1 MMPIWLFFADACIE
15 SDDLRQELVRIEG
28 QKNEAEAT
36 MASLAV
42 DVATHRATQ
51 QRLEVT
57 IVRLQNEAAG
67 KCPCRVI
74 LLCPFNGS
82 LDEAK
87 HVF

>member
-1 MMPIWLFFADACIE
+1 MMPIWLFFADACNE

-67 KCPCRVI
+67 EHFYRATPFCF
-74 LLCPFNGS
+74 LLAG
-82 LDEAK
+82 LHK
-87 HVF
+87 